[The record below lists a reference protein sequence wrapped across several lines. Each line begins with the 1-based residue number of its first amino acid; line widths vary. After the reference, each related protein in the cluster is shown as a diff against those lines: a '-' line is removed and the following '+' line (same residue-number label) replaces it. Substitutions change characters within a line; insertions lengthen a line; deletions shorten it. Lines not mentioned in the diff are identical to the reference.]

1 MNKKFLYTIVAL
13 LFISCEKEYSVEGT
27 SIGGGNSTGTLQ
39 DSGGNCKN
47 IFVSGIYKESTTLN
61 ASNYIIANVTFNTI
75 GYYKIY
81 SDTVN
86 GIGFYTEGYAFSTGL
101 KNITIN
107 GFGAPFLAVNANF
120 KLRFGNSVCNFQ
132 VVYNG
137 GLIVQNANNDYFP
150 TSTLSNWT
158 YYNSSISDTVII
170 NVLATNKTID
180 GNLYR
185 QFHLYVPFF
194 SAHDTLYYRKDGTGN
209 YYRYYVIG
217 SGPKAEFTFLKD
229 YASVGTTWESPVVVG
244 TLSGN
249 PANVK
254 YKFTLTAKDITA
266 TIGGKV
272 IDSII
277 TVKEETQYFELGSYN
292 TKNIFVYSYAK
303 KIGLVD
309 INQLNSIP
317 NISVPIRRW
326 QVY

>member
-1 MNKKFLYTIVAL
+1 MKKIFLYSILTL
-13 LFISCEKEYSVEGT
+13 LLISCEKEYSAEGT
-27 SIGGGNSTGTLQ
+27 SSGNGFTTGTLQ
-39 DSGGNCKN
+39 DSAGNCKN
-47 IFVSGIYKESTTLN
+47 IFVAGVYKEATTLN
-61 ASNYIIANVTFNTI
+61 FSNYLIANVTFNSN

-86 GIGFYTEGYAFSTGL
+86 GIWFYAEGYAFSAGL
-101 KNITIN
+101 KNIAIN
-107 GFGAPFLAVNANF
+107 GFGAPFLPVDASF
-120 KLRFGNSVCNFQ
+120 KLRFGNSVCNFK
-132 VVYNG
+132 VLYNG
-137 GLIVQNANNDYFP
+137 GAIVQNANNDYFP

-170 NVLATNKTID
+170 NVLATNKTIV
-180 GNLYR
+180 GNSYR
-185 QFHLYVPFF
+185 QFHLFIPSLNV
-194 SAHDTLYYRKDGTGN
+194 HDTLFYRKDGTGN
-209 YYRYYVIG
+209 YYRYYPIG
-217 SGPKAEFTFLKD
+217 SGPKAEFAFLKD

-244 TLSGN
+244 LLSGN
-249 PANVK
+249 PSNVK

-266 TIGGKV
+266 TIGGKT

-292 TKNIFVYSYAK
+292 TKNTFVYSFAK

-309 INQLNSIP
+309 INQQNSLP